1 MKTLEIDT
9 HLLKRA
15 LTGPENECGDAGVI
29 RISYDRCFLALMDVL
44 GHGREAHKV
53 AVVGEKYLQENH
65 ESELVE
71 LMNGLHTC
79 LKGSRGAVAALCRL
93 DRKAGDMEFVGVG
106 NITARLYGASPVTFV
121 SRDGVIGY
129 RMPTPKKQRA
139 KVSPGD
145 ILILN
150 SDGIKE
156 RFDPI
161 FYPDLLNGSAKKIAA
176 DLMDR
181 LGKDSD
187 DASCIV
193 LRCGL

>member
-1 MKTLEIDT
+1 MLKIDT
-9 HLLKRA
+9 CLLKRS
-15 LTGPENECGDAGVI
+15 LTGPEDECGDAGVI
-29 RISYDRCFLALMDVL
+29 RVTDDQCFLALMDVL
-44 GHGREAHKV
+44 GHGKKAHEV
-53 AVVGEKYLQENH
+53 AEIGERYLEQNH
-65 ESELVE
+65 GSDL
-71 LMNGLHTC
+71 LDMMNGLHAC
-79 LKGSRGAVAALCRL
+79 LKGTRGAVASLCRL
-93 DRKAGDMEFVGVG
+93 NLLNREMEFVGVG
-106 NITARLYGASPVTFV
+106 NITARLYGSSPVTFV
-121 SRDGVIGY
+121 SRDGVLGY
-129 RMPTPKKQRA
+129 RIPSPKMQRA

-161 FYPDLLNGSAKKIAA
+161 FYPDLLKGPARKIAA

-193 LRCGL
+193 LRCEP